1 MDEFEVLNKE
11 AESSM
16 SKQDGGHEWE
26 IYKENV
32 KPLKEGRKIKLLNQA
47 LKAQQRSS
55 FKNSFRDERRKL
67 IQAIDEYSGDDPLKP
82 WIECIKWVRESFP
95 SGGDQSGLL
104 SICEQCVR
112 TFWNDKHYRDDIRY
126 LKIWLEYADQCTDPE
141 VVYNFLDVNGVG
153 QDHSLF
159 YMRYARCLEQKNKM
173 KRADEIYSLGIARGA
188 QPLEKLKTAQKNFRE
203 RAINAIKKEED
214 DILASR
220 EEHES
225 WRSFGTIMNG
235 ASDGSAKQSLQ
246 SVHDA
251 RRKLKP
257 LAKRDENKQLSIYC
271 DPAELHSRPS
281 TSFGNQA
288 ENREGS
294 QHAWQALGTR
304 AERNKENTSIPTKW
318 NANKIPLRTT
328 VRDAAPTLEVF
339 VDEDCTRENS
349 TLDHQNRKPTNAH
362 TLNLRR
368 GDLHAIKRETEL
380 LKGNPLIYFPRESL
394 PR

>member
-1 MDEFEVLNKE
+1 MDEFEVLNRE

-16 SKQDGGHEWE
+16 SEQDGGHEWE

-67 IQAIDEYSGDDPLKP
+67 IQAIDDYSGDDPLKP

-126 LKIWLEYADQCTDPE
+126 LKTWLEYADQCTDPE

-188 QPLEKLKTAQKNFRE
+188 QPLEKLKTAQRNFRA

-214 DILASR
+214 DILTSR
-220 EEHES
+220 DEHES

-235 ASDGSAKQSLQ
+235 ASEGTARQSLQ

-271 DPAELHSRPS
+271 DPVELHSRPS

-294 QHAWQALGTR
+294 QQAWLALGTR

-318 NANKIPLRTT
+318 NANKILLRTT
-328 VRDAAPTLEVF
+328 IRDAAPTLEVF

-349 TLDHQNRKPTNAH
+349 TPDHQNRKPTNAH

>member
-1 MDEFEVLNKE
+1 MDEFEVLNRE
-11 AESSM
+11 AESAT

-26 IYKENV
+26 VYKENV

-112 TFWNDKHYRDDIRY
+112 SFWNDKHYHDDIRY
-126 LKIWLEYADQCTDPE
+126 LKTWLEYADQCTDPE

-153 QDHSLF
+153 QNHSLF
-159 YMRYARCLEQKNKM
+159 YIRYAACLEVKNKM
-173 KRADEIYSLGIARGA
+173 KRADEIYSLGIARRA
-188 QPLEKLKTAQKNFRE
+188 QPLEKLKNAQRNFRA
-203 RAINAIKKEED
+203 RAISAIKKEED
-214 DILASR
+214 DILTHR

-225 WRSFGTIMNG
+225 WRSFGTIMNVALDG
-235 ASDGSAKQSLQ
+235 AARQSQQ
-246 SVHDA
+246 SVQAA

-257 LAKRDENKQLSIYC
+257 LAKRDENKQLSVYF
-271 DPAELHSRPS
+271 DPSELHSRPS

-288 ENREGS
+288 EIREGS
-294 QHAWQALGTR
+294 QQAWLTLGTR

-318 NANKIPLRTT
+318 NVNKIPQRST

-339 VDEDCTRENS
+339 VDEDCNRENS
-349 TLDHQNRKPTNAH
+349 TPDHQNKKPTNAH
-362 TLNLRR
+362 ALNWRR

-380 LKGNPLIYFPRESL
+380 LKGNPLIYFPKDSL

>member
-1 MDEFEVLNKE
+1 MDEFEVLNRE
-11 AESSM
+11 AESSL

-26 IYKENV
+26 VYKENV
-32 KPLKEGRKIKLLNQA
+32 KPLKEGRKVKLLNQA

-67 IQAIDEYSGDDPLKP
+67 IQAIDEYCGDDPLKP

-112 TFWNDKHYRDDIRY
+112 SFWNDNRYHDDIRY
-126 LKIWLEYADQCTDPE
+126 LKTWLEYADQCTDPE
-141 VVYNFLDVNGVG
+141 VIYNFLDVNGVG

-159 YMRYARCLEQKNKM
+159 YMRYATCLEQKNKM
-173 KRADEIYSLGIARGA
+173 KRADEIYSLGIARRA
-188 QPLEKLKTAQKNFRE
+188 QPLEKLKDAHRNFKA

-214 DILASR
+214 DILKPR
-220 EEHES
+220 EERES
-225 WRSFGTIMNG
+225 WRSFGTIMNV
-235 ASDGSAKQSLQ
+235 ASDGAARQALQ
-246 SVHDA
+246 SVQDA

-271 DPAELHSRPS
+271 DPTELHSRPS
-281 TSFGNQA
+281 TSLGNPA
-288 ENREGS
+288 ETRDGS
-294 QHAWQALGTR
+294 QQAWLTLGTR

-318 NANKIPLRTT
+318 NTNKIPQRST

-339 VDEDCTRENS
+339 VDEDYNRENS
-349 TLDHQNRKPTNAH
+349 PADHQNKKPTNVHA
-362 TLNLRR
+362 LNLRR

-380 LKGNPLIYFPRESL
+380 LKGNPLIHFPKDSL

>member
-1 MDEFEVLNKE
+1 MDEFEVLNRE

-16 SKQDGGHEWE
+16 SEQDGGHEWE

-67 IQAIDEYSGDDPLKP
+67 IQAIDDYSGDDPLKP

-112 TFWNDKHYRDDIRY
+112 TFWNDKHYCDDIRY
-126 LKIWLEYADQCTDPE
+126 LKTWLEYADQCTDPE

-188 QPLEKLKTAQKNFRE
+188 QPLEKLKTAQRNFRA

-214 DILASR
+214 DILTSR
-220 EEHES
+220 DEHES

-235 ASDGSAKQSLQ
+235 ASEGTARQSLQ

-271 DPAELHSRPS
+271 DPVELHSRPS

-294 QHAWQALGTR
+294 QQAWLALGTR

-328 VRDAAPTLEVF
+328 IRDAAPTLEVF

-349 TLDHQNRKPTNAH
+349 TPDHQNRKPTNAQ

-368 GDLHAIKRETEL
+368 GDLHALKRETEL

>member
-1 MDEFEVLNKE
+1 
-11 AESSM
+11 
-16 SKQDGGHEWE
+16 
-26 IYKENV
+26 
-32 KPLKEGRKIKLLNQA
+32 
-47 LKAQQRSS
+47 
-55 FKNSFRDERRKL
+55 
-67 IQAIDEYSGDDPLKP
+67 
-82 WIECIKWVRESFP
+82 
-95 SGGDQSGLL
+95 
-104 SICEQCVR
+104 
-112 TFWNDKHYRDDIRY
+112 
-126 LKIWLEYADQCTDPE
+126 
-141 VVYNFLDVNGVG
+141 
-153 QDHSLF
+153 
-159 YMRYARCLEQKNKM
+159 M

-214 DILASR
+214 DILTSR

-235 ASDGSAKQSLQ
+235 ASDGTTKHSLQ

-281 TSFGNQA
+281 TSLGNQA

-349 TLDHQNRKPTNAH
+349 TLDDQNRKPANAH

-368 GDLHAIKRETEL
+368 GDIHAIKRETEL

>member
-1 MDEFEVLNKE
+1 MDEFEVLNRE

-214 DILASR
+214 DILTSR

-235 ASDGSAKQSLQ
+235 ASDGTTKHSLQ

-281 TSFGNQA
+281 TSLGNQA

-349 TLDHQNRKPTNAH
+349 TLDDQNRKPANAH

-368 GDLHAIKRETEL
+368 GDIHAIKRETEL